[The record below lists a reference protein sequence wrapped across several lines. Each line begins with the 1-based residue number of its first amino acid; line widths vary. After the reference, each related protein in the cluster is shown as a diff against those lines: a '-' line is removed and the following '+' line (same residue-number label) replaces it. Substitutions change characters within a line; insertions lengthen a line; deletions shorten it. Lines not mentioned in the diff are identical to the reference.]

1 MPAAPLT
8 LTFHSGQ
15 RVRRRFR
22 VRTPDGTFWNFTGF
36 TLRSQVRDKKTG
48 LVPLIDRSTGDGI
61 TVTGTAHEWVEFVVP
76 FELSGLAPS
85 SPCVEYV
92 WDLWAR
98 SADGSFDEPILAGPV
113 VVLRSVS
120 QRP

>member
-1 MPAAPLT
+1 MPAAALT

-22 VRTPDGTFWNFTGF
+22 VRTPAGTYWDFGGF
-36 TLRSQVRDKKTG
+36 TLRSQVRDKAG
-48 LVPLIDRSTGDGI
+48 LLLIDRSTGDGI
-61 TVTGTAHEWVEFVVP
+61 TVTGSANEWVEYVVP
-76 FELSGLAPS
+76 FDLSALPPS

-98 SADGSFDEPILAGPV
+98 SADGTFDEPIMAGPV
-113 VVLRSVS
+113 VVLRTVSV
-120 QRP
+120 RPPP